1 MKTIVVKLVCFLM
14 PLLSFAQDADAFL
27 DDVYNKVTS
36 YENIHIDFKYA
47 LRNVEQGVSQ
57 ETRGDVTLQGQKFVL
72 NLLGVTQLYDG
83 NKLHVIIPEDEEINI
98 SKFNEEGMSPSELLT
113 FYKKGFK
120 AEMDIVQNIS
130 GRKIQYVKLTPTTKT
145 AEYSHILLGVDQESK
160 HIYRQIIIQN
170 DGTEITITVN
180 KFKPNQPLSDTLFT
194 FDMAK
199 YSDYY
204 INELD

>member
-1 MKTIVVKLVCFLM
+1 MF
-14 PLLSFAQDADAFL
+14 
-27 DDVYNKVTS
+27 
-36 YENIHIDFKYA
+36 
-47 LRNVEQGVSQ
+47 
-57 ETRGDVTLQGQKFVL
+57 
-72 NLLGVTQLYDG
+72 
-83 NKLHVIIPEDEEINI
+83 
-98 SKFNEEGMSPSELLT
+98 LLT